1 MRFSE
6 MPERL
11 GMLDEIQFI
20 CGASSLPYDIMEL
33 AGSLTDGQW
42 ILWWGELRNDMAI
55 PINVLTNKDS
65 GARHGEL

>member
-1 MRFSE
+1 LRIRDWGADFVFIHGVVEHSNAVLRDA
-6 MPERL
+6 ERL

-42 ILWWGELRNDMAI
+42 ILWWG
-55 PINVLTNKDS
+55 S
-65 GARHGEL
+65 